1 MNFATQT
8 LDPGVATMQTV
19 NSAKPMTPAP
29 RVTVGVPVYNGEK
42 YLAHCL
48 DSLLAQTYSD
58 IEILICD
65 NASTDRTEQI
75 CRDYAA
81 RDPRVRYLRN
91 PVNIGLGGNFRRVL
105 ELARGEYFKAAAAD
119 DWCGPEFI
127 ARCVTALDGS
137 PLSVLA
143 YPRTRIVDDA
153 GNPVND
159 CEDSLGVSSS
169 SPSERFIHLMQTIRL
184 CNALYGVTR
193 TAVLRKTGW
202 LAEYRTADSVLLAEL
217 SLFGKFQEIPEFLF
231 FRRFHAGDT
240 SKLSKSGEMD
250 EYLKPGGTRRIGMLC
265 VAWHRLLDFTLAV
278 WRAPLSLRQKAKLSL
293 WLLRF
298 SFWQRRVLMSEIRLA
313 MRVIWA
319 RS

>member
-1 MNFATQT
+1 MKREDST
-8 LDPGVATMQTV
+8 
-19 NSAKPMTPAP
+19 KPVTPAP
-29 RVTVGVPVYNGEK
+29 RVTIGVPVYNGEK
-42 YLAHCL
+42 YLPHCL

-65 NASTDRTEQI
+65 NASTDRTEHI

-81 RDPRVRYLRN
+81 RDSRIRYVRN
-91 PVNIGLGGNFRRVL
+91 AVNIGLGGNFRRVL

-119 DWCGPEFI
+119 DWCGPEYI
-127 ARCVTALDGS
+127 ALCVTALDS
-137 PLSVLA
+137 NPFSVLA

-159 CEDSLGVSSS
+159 CEDSLGVTSS

-193 TAVLRKTGW
+193 TAVLRRTGW

-217 SLFGKFQEIPEFLF
+217 SLHGKFQEIPEFLF

-240 SKLSKSGEMD
+240 SKLSKSGAMD
-250 EYLKPGGTRRIGMLC
+250 EYLKPGGTRKIGMLC
-265 VAWHRLLDFTLAV
+265 VAWHRLLDFNLAV
-278 WRAPLSLRQKAKLSL
+278 LRAPLSLRQKVKLLL

-298 SFWQRRVLMSEIRLA
+298 SIWQRKALVSEIRLA
-313 MRVIWA
+313 LRVIWA
-319 RS
+319 RG